1 MNTVLSPIESEFATA
16 AQAQAHDRWFRA
28 QVQASLNDA
37 DECTAH
43 DQVMAEMDGLIADAE
58 TRLLNKPA

>member
-1 MNTVLSPIESEFATA
+1 MSKEAEFTA
-16 AQAQAHDRWFRA
+16 ADDAEAHDRWFRA

-43 DQVMAEMDGLIADAE
+43 DQVMADMDRLIAEAE
-58 TRLLNKPA
+58 ARLLNKPA